1 MLSPDL
7 PLKLSAAGIRLTG
20 YVIESNL
27 RVARV
32 FGQAALGAGA
42 FSGSLR
48 AKAAQP
54 CAKKEAPAKVKLA
67 SQNNAPLPQ
76 VDVPVPKPVAKKPAL
91 ASDNA
96 KSERVA
102 EIKSAPLAEA
112 KPATVVE
119 PKTETVAKTEPAPV
133 AKEKPA
139 TRRAAETTKSTVMPD
154 SATPT
159 SPAKAAEQASI
170 KRPRAPSMP
179 PALPEPVKKTKAE

>member
-32 FGQAALGAGA
+32 FGQAALEAGS
-42 FSGSLR
+42 FSGGLR

-54 CAKKEAPAKVKLA
+54 CVRKEGPAEAKVAVKKHAPAPRAAVATPKPTVATNTAKSAPVAEAVPAPVAGTKPVARRATAEVKAARLPDPAKPAKVK
-67 SQNNAPLPQ
+67 
-76 VDVPVPKPVAKKPAL
+76 
-91 ASDNA
+91 
-96 KSERVA
+96 
-102 EIKSAPLAEA
+102 
-112 KPATVVE
+112 AT
-119 PKTETVAKTEPAPV
+119 
-133 AKEKPA
+133 
-139 TRRAAETTKSTVMPD
+139 
-154 SATPT
+154 
-159 SPAKAAEQASI
+159 EQAAV